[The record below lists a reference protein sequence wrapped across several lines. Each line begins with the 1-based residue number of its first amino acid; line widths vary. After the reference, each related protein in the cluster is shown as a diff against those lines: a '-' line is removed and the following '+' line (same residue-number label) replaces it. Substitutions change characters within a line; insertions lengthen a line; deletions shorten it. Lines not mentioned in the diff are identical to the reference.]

1 MEKEK
6 NIFLRRIFNFIFY
19 IAIFSCVWYNLN
31 DYNRDLCDGSTYSL
45 LNLILSRYYGE

>member
-1 MEKEK
+1 MEKGK
-6 NIFLRRIFNFIFY
+6 NIFLRRIVNLIFN